1 MYKWELDSVI
11 KGIQA
16 GYIDE
21 RERLAVLANSIAY
34 FSNAKNPKFKK
45 VFDRAKEE
53 RLLEEAYVDGNTE
66 NKQTVNEKRVELY
79 GKLAAAFGERS

>member
-1 MYKWELDSVI
+1 MDSVI

-34 FSNAKNPKFKK
+34 FSNAKKPKFKK

-53 RLLEEAYVDGNTE
+53 RLLEEAYADGNAQ

-79 GKLAAAFGERS
+79 GKLAAAFGERN

>member
-1 MYKWELDSVI
+1 ML

-34 FSNAKNPKFKK
+34 FSNAKKPKSKK

-53 RLLEEAYVDGNTE
+53 RLLEEAYADGNAQ
-66 NKQTVNEKRVELY
+66 NKPLMRSVLNYMASSLLHSEKGVKY
-79 GKLAAAFGERS
+79 GI

>member
-34 FSNAKNPKFKK
+34 FSNAKKPKFKK

-53 RLLEEAYVDGNTE
+53 RLLEEAYADNDPQ
-66 NKQTVNEKRVELY
+66 NKQTVNEKRIELY
-79 GKLAAAFGERS
+79 NNLAAAFGERS